1 MTAMSV
7 GSYSSAS
14 SMNPSS
20 FSRTADLLRV
30 HGAALAAGVYV
41 LGLLYTGLMPF
52 APRTLPVPDAVRWLG
67 LTLQS
72 NGLGDILCNIALY
85 IPLGV
90 LVPMCRP
97 LRRWIVRYGLTLG
110 VVLAASLVVEFTQLH
125 IGGRVPSWVDVV
137 CNLAGGGMGIL
148 MSPMVAAV
156 LRGLWASS
164 AQKLATSPF
173 SAAALVLS
181 VVFLVQSALP
191 FDSPG
196 TSPSRI
202 YHAYKQAY
210 LRPFER
216 MDRLQLEEL
225 AAWYTGH
232 VSQAARAKQQ
242 RHELGCD
249 LAAAGVCY
257 FVLAGVLL
265 VGLRKEYGFGR
276 IAAPALALWSC
287 TMLAVASGL
296 LSLLTV
302 RAPFDITVSS
312 AHIVGAFLGVV
323 AAHVALWWGG
333 STPRFSSLSRVWP
346 VLLVGQATYI
356 ACRALLPFN
365 FVAADG
371 GWHMWGHHR
380 FEWLPFLAYLHSPLP
395 QVVEQ
400 ICTTLVRYGILGAA
414 LCVAWRR
421 LAVVRL
427 GSVLRRVALAAG
439 GFALVLELLQTPLP
453 TRYADITTVL
463 IGVAGAGLGAVGYC
477 WALDGWRARRNRQ
490 DKARQD
496 AVAAIGRISDPSPAP
511 VPVGAGVYDD

>member
-7 GSYSSAS
+7 GPHSSAS

-20 FSRTADLLRV
+20 FSRVADLLRV
-30 HGAALAAGVYV
+30 HGAALAVGVYV
-41 LGLLYTGLMPF
+41 LGLWYTGLMPF
-52 APRTLPVPDAVRWLG
+52 APRTLPVPDTVRWLG

-97 LRRWIVRYGLTLG
+97 LLRWIVRCGLTLG
-110 VVLAASLVVEFTQLH
+110 VVLAASVVVEFAQLH
-125 IGGRVPSWVDVV
+125 IGGRIPSWVDVV

-148 MSPMVAAV
+148 LSPMVAAV

-164 AQKLATSPF
+164 AQKLAASPF

-181 VVFLVQSALP
+181 VVLLVQASFP

-232 VSQAARAKQQ
+232 VNHAARVRQQ

-265 VGLRKEYGFGR
+265 VGLRNEYGFGR
-276 IAAPALALWSC
+276 VAASALALWSC

-296 LSLLTV
+296 LSLFTV
-302 RAPFDITVSS
+302 RAPFDITVSV
-312 AHIVGAFLGVV
+312 AHIVGAVLGVI
-323 AAHVALWWGG
+323 AAHVVLWWSG
-333 STPRFSSLSRVWP
+333 STLRFSSLSRLWP
-346 VLLVGQATYI
+346 VLVMGQATYI
-356 ACRALLPFN
+356 ACRTLLPFN
-365 FVAADG
+365 FFSADG
-371 GWHMWGHHR
+371 GWHAWGHHQI
-380 FEWLPFLAYLHSPLP
+380 EWLPFFTYLHSPLP

-400 ICTTLVRYGILGAA
+400 ICSTLVQYGILGAA

-427 GSVLRRVALAAG
+427 GSVLGRVALAAG
-439 GFALVLELLQTPLP
+439 GLALVLEILQAPLP

-463 IGVAGAGLGAVGYC
+463 LGVVGAVSGGLGYYWAV
-477 WALDGWRARRNRQ
+477 DSWRARRERH
-490 DKARQD
+490 DEARQG
-496 AVAAIGRISDPSPAP
+496 AIAAIGPVSDPSPAP
-511 VPVGAGVYDD
+511 VPVGVGVYDD